1 MHSQKEEKDTA
12 LLSLDA
18 ENAFDR
24 IKWAYLCDV
33 IVKFGFGNS
42 FLHWIKLLHSN
53 PVAEAL
59 TNEMISEPFNIARGC
74 PQGSPLSP
82 LLFILAIEPLA
93 IAVRSHN
100 HMQGITMGGKEH
112 KIALFADDV
121 VLFLKQLNTS
131 IPALLDQ
138 INQFGII
145 SGYKV
150 NTSKSSLLLLNKAS
164 CPNTSHL
171 FSLKISPSFTYLGIK
186 IVPQLENII
195 STNYNAI
202 MESTSKDLE
211 RWLSLPIS
219 LIGRINILKM
229 NILPK
234 FLYLFQIIPL
244 APPAGVFS
252 KINSLFRK
260 FI

>member
-1 MHSQKEEKDTA
+1 M
-12 LLSLDA
+12 
-18 ENAFDR
+18 
-24 IKWAYLCDV
+24 
-33 IVKFGFGNS
+33 
-42 FLHWIKLLHSN
+42 
-53 PVAEAL
+53 
-59 TNEMISEPFNIARGC
+59 
-74 PQGSPLSP
+74 
-82 LLFILAIEPLA
+82 
-93 IAVRSHN
+93 
-100 HMQGITMGGKEH
+100 
-112 KIALFADDV
+112 
-121 VLFLKQLNTS
+121 
-131 IPALLDQ
+131 
-138 INQFGII
+138 
-145 SGYKV
+145 

-164 CPNTSHL
+164 CPKTSHL
-171 FSLKISPSFTYLGIK
+171 FTLKISPSFTYLGIK

-202 MESTSKDLE
+202 IESTSKDLE

-260 FI
+260 FIWNNKRPRVRLSLLYLAFDTGGLKCPNLYWYYLAVQEQ